1 MLHMLHLAGAGV
13 EKQIDFAQFELCM
26 LHLVVDPIDLH
37 HLAGAQ
43 EALVA
48 LDLHHIELLAL
59 DYLALE
65 LLERELLRGP
75 GPRSSLGS
83 LEEAPYSL
91 LVAKAA
97 AFQCVSCQLSLWG
110 GVPMSHK
117 RNPKEKPRNAVGKH
131 HTLDTNF
138 GI

>member
-1 MLHMLHLAGAGV
+1 MLHMLLLAGAWV
-13 EKQIDFAQFELCM
+13 EKLIDFAQFELCI
-26 LHLVVDPIDLH
+26 LHLVVYPIDLH

-43 EALVA
+43 EALSVLNLHQIEILL
-48 LDLHHIELLAL
+48 LD
-59 DYLALE
+59 DLALE

-97 AFQCVSCQLSLWG
+97 F
-110 GVPMSHK
+110 
-117 RNPKEKPRNAVGKH
+117 
-131 HTLDTNF
+131 
-138 GI
+138 

>member
-1 MLHMLHLAGAGV
+1 MVEEQVELPLELSLELELRMLHMLLLAGAWV
-13 EKQIDFAQFELCM
+13 EKLIDFAQFELCI

-43 EALVA
+43 EAVVA
-48 LDLHHIELLAL
+48 LDLHHIELLVL

-75 GPRSSLGS
+75 GPRSSSGS
-83 LEEAPYSL
+83 LEAPYSL

-97 AFQCVSCQLSLWG
+97 AL
-110 GVPMSHK
+110 
-117 RNPKEKPRNAVGKH
+117 
-131 HTLDTNF
+131 
-138 GI
+138 